1 MKAARRAGF
10 TLLEVTVAAALLSI
24 VLVKLTIVVSEAQK
38 SHRNEVGNMA
48 LEDRAHQVLDRIAYA
63 VMGADRESLFPDNAA
78 PLDQAKLK
86 YKLSLGVEDG
96 VTVWSYETIG
106 LDDDEQSSVYWA
118 QNEDLPDERRVVW
131 CNTVS
136 DLLEDELLNGADDNG
151 NAIADEK
158 GLSFVL
164 DGDSIIIRLTL
175 QRRGDEGEP
184 VQVSVETT
192 VTCRN

>member
-1 MKAARRAGF
+1 MRATRRAGF

-24 VLVKLTIVVSEAQK
+24 VLVKLTIVVSEAQR
-38 SHRNEVGNMA
+38 SHRTEVGNMA
-48 LEDRAHQVLDRIAYA
+48 LDDRAHQVLDRIAYA

-78 PLDQAKLK
+78 PLDQARLK
-86 YKLSLGVEDG
+86 YKISMGVEEG
-96 VTVWSYETIG
+96 ATIWSFETIG
-106 LDDDEQSSVYWA
+106 LTADENSVYWA
-118 QNEDLPDERRVVW
+118 QNEDTFDERRVVW

-136 DLLEDELLNGADDNG
+136 ELLEDEFLNGEDDNG
-151 NAIADEK
+151 NTIADEK

-164 DGDSIIIRLTL
+164 DGDSVIIRLTL
-175 QRRGDEGEP
+175 ERKGEEGEP